1 MNEINQTQ
9 ENIKRLEAFLN
20 NIKMN
25 FNDHKKQAKTSQR
38 LDDIENSIAFLKD
51 YNEVTNQL
59 VKVMEDYDMKTA
71 GEIRF

>member
-1 MNEINQTQ
+1 MNDINQTA
-9 ENIKRLEAFLN
+9 ENIKRLEAFLK

-25 FNDHKKQAKTSQR
+25 FNDHRKQAKNSGR

-51 YNEVTNQL
+51 YNEVTNEL
-59 VKVMEDYDMKTA
+59 VKVMEAYDKKTS

>member
-1 MNEINQTQ
+1 MNDINQTA
-9 ENIKRLEAFLN
+9 ENIKRLEAFLK

-25 FNDHKKQAKTSQR
+25 FNDHRKQAKNSDR

-51 YNEVTNQL
+51 YNEVTNEL
-59 VKVMEDYDMKTA
+59 VKVMEAYDKKTS